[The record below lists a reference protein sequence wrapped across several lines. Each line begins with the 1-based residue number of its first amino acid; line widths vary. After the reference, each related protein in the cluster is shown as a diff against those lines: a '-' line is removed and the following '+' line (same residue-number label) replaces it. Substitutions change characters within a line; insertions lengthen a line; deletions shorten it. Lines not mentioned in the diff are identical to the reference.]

1 MKGGEIMAIVQYD
14 CTVKCGERSITVPVF
29 TASKDKA
36 VIRKIAIRKTE
47 EHLQD
52 FEIPYS
58 KEDIKPVG
66 YRNRGSFE
74 VMPVDENI

>member
-1 MKGGEIMAIVQYD
+1 MAVVQYD
-14 CTVKCGERSITVPVF
+14 CTVKCGDRSITVPVF

-36 VIRKIAIRKTE
+36 VIRKIAIRKAE

-52 FEIPYS
+52 FEIPYA

-66 YRNRGSFE
+66 YKTRGSFE
-74 VMPVDENI
+74 VMPDEENV